1 MREINIL
8 ILDLSINIFSQQF
21 YLRAVLFPAV
31 LSNIYLLS
39 LEYTATESSFSTTP
53 VQVSSAIAHAI
64 HNVSQTGNG
73 TTLEV
78 RAGYMGICVTQSDT
92 GRICSSNVKV
102 LANLFQTQRSVNN
115 GNTSTELVPDPLN
128 LIMIANEF
136 KEKIVFNGLM

>member
-21 YLRAVLFPAV
+21 YLRAVIFPAV